1 MTNTFTPQD
10 QETRVRIRESIKE
23 TLFVEAGA
31 GTGKTTSL
39 VDRVVTLASSGAAT
53 LDKTAVITFTEAAA
67 AELRDRIR
75 ERLEAAA
82 TATSG
87 DSGQRLRCQ
96 RALADLDRS
105 SIQTLHGFARSI
117 LQERPLEAGLPPVF
131 DTMDAIAS
139 DLAFEEAW
147 TDWVDKALDDQELA
161 GSLTLAFSL
170 GLTIKQL
177 RVIALTFHQNYD
189 LLEEAAFAD
198 TPMPPATVVRA
209 LVEGSAEFER
219 LCQYSKLRD
228 EDRLYNHV
236 QGLLRAAARFSELE
250 AEARPAYPLLQRTM
264 PLGQS
269 GGRQP
274 DWQRDPV
281 TSVNACK
288 YLKDWLTELQASAA
302 DELVLARRSALMPVL
317 RALKSFALDF
327 VQDRKRRGVAGYDD
341 LLVWARDLLRD
352 NIPVRDHFRQRYTHL
367 LIDEA
372 QDTDPIQAEI
382 AMFIAEDA
390 GDNLEPGERPR
401 SWHEITPEQGK
412 LFVVGDPKQSIYRFR
427 RADVTQM
434 LKLQKLMGGD
444 TLRLVQNFRSQRP
457 ILHWVNSIFGPWM
470 EEGENQAEYIP
481 VTHRWEAETDH
492 VAGPRVW
499 TLGGLRE
506 GNIGVVR
513 KEEAQQIAAQIHD
526 MATGHWQ
533 VLVTDASESSG
544 SEQYRDASYSD
555 VCILMPRRTGLRG
568 LELALDDASVPYRL
582 EGNALVFGTQE
593 VRDLVNC
600 LKAVDDPAD
609 QVATVAALRSQAFAC
624 SDVDLFQYSDAG
636 GEFDFL
642 SAGDGFVGL
651 NGFDDVNGIRGPVPA
666 ALDVLHQ
673 FHQQRLWNSPAALI
687 DRFIRERLLME
698 SAMDHPRT
706 REQWRRYRFMV
717 EQARS
722 FAEAG
727 GNSLRAF
734 LEWVER
740 QTSEGARFTE
750 TPVPD
755 SDEDAVRIMTVHG
768 AKGLEFPIVLLT
780 GLNANPRPRARN
792 VLFDRESGAVEVRIG
807 ADDTQFATTGFESLL
822 ANELQL
828 EADEYVRLMY
838 VAATRARDHLVL
850 SLFRNQH
857 SSGSGADKMVEIL
870 TGNDDL
876 WTAAP
881 DASGQV
887 LETVLKAVDRE
898 KPEGHSLADRERWSS
913 RRAELLERQGRPA
926 SVAATGLHH
935 LKPGGSANYDDA
947 QDPKKEPE
955 TDEPWKRGRGG
966 TSLGRAV
973 HSVLQTIDLA
983 TGNGIEETSRAQ
995 AAAEGLPARA
1005 PEVARLSRVA
1015 VDSPTVR
1022 RAIAASRYWREVP
1035 VAVPVG
1041 DGVLEGF
1048 IDLLFEEDSGL
1059 VVVDYKTDAVD
1070 SENLDGYLPRY
1081 RLQGGAYALAAQQAT
1096 GMPVREVVFLFL
1108 HAGETRIL
1116 TDIADLAAEAEA
1128 VATAYLSGNAL
1139 PL

>member
-1 MTNTFTPQD
+1 
-10 QETRVRIRESIKE
+10 
-23 TLFVEAGA
+23 
-31 GTGKTTSL
+31 
-39 VDRVVTLASSGAAT
+39 
-53 LDKTAVITFTEAAA
+53 
-67 AELRDRIR
+67 
-75 ERLEAAA
+75 
-82 TATSG
+82 
-87 DSGQRLRCQ
+87 
-96 RALADLDRS
+96 
-105 SIQTLHGFARSI
+105 
-117 LQERPLEAGLPPVF
+117 
-131 DTMDAIAS
+131 
-139 DLAFEEAW
+139 
-147 TDWVDKALDDQELA
+147 
-161 GSLTLAFSL
+161 
-170 GLTIKQL
+170 
-177 RVIALTFHQNYD
+177 
-189 LLEEAAFAD
+189 
-198 TPMPPATVVRA
+198 
-209 LVEGSAEFER
+209 
-219 LCQYSKLRD
+219 
-228 EDRLYNHV
+228 
-236 QGLLRAAARFSELE
+236 
-250 AEARPAYPLLQRTM
+250 
-264 PLGQS
+264 
-269 GGRQP
+269 
-274 DWQRDPV
+274 
-281 TSVNACK
+281 
-288 YLKDWLTELQASAA
+288 
-302 DELVLARRSALMPVL
+302 
-317 RALKSFALDF
+317 
-327 VQDRKRRGVAGYDD
+327 
-341 LLVWARDLLRD
+341 
-352 NIPVRDHFRQRYTHL
+352 VRDHFRQRYTHL

-401 SWHEITPEQGK
+401 SWQEITPEQGK

-434 LKLQKLMGGD
+434 LKLQELMGGD

-457 ILHWVNSIFGPWM
+457 ILNWVNSVFGPWM
-470 EEGENQAEYIP
+470 EEGENQAKYIP

-492 VAGPRVW
+492 AAGPRVW
-499 TLGGLRE
+499 TLGGPIE
-506 GNIGVVR
+506 ANIGVVR
-513 KEEAQQIAAQIHD
+513 NEEAQQIAAQIHG
-526 MATGHWQ
+526 MVTGHWQ
-533 VLVTDASESSG
+533 VLDTDGSKSSG

-568 LELALDDASVPYRL
+568 LELALDEASVPYRL

-624 SDVDLFQYSDAG
+624 SDVDLFRFSDAG
-636 GEFDFL
+636 GKFDFL
-642 SAGDGFVGL
+642 SATDGFDG
-651 NGFDDVNGIRGPVPA
+651 VNGLRGPIPD
-666 ALDVLHQ
+666 ALDVLRQ
-673 FHQQRLWNSPAALI
+673 FHQQRLWDSPAALI
-687 DRFIRERLLME
+687 DRFIRERFLME

-734 LEWVER
+734 LDWVER

-780 GLNANPRPRARN
+780 GLNANPRPRAQN

-807 ADDTQFATTGFESLL
+807 ADDTQFATTGFDTLL
-822 ANELQL
+822 ANEQQL

-850 SLFRNQH
+850 SLFRSQR
-857 SSGSGADKMVEIL
+857 SSGSGAGKMVEIL

-887 LETVLKAVDRE
+887 PETVLKAVDGE
-898 KPEGHSLADRERWSS
+898 KPEGHSLADREQWSS

-926 SVAATGLHH
+926 SVAATGLHR
-935 LKPGGSANYDDA
+935 LKPERSANYDDTR
-947 QDPKKEPE
+947 DPKKEPE

-1022 RAIAASRYWREVP
+1022 RAVAASKYWREVP
-1035 VAVPVG
+1035 VAIPVG

-1048 IDLLFEEDSGL
+1048 IDLLFQEDGGL

-1070 SENLDGYLPRY
+1070 SENLDGYLTRY
-1081 RLQGGAYALAAQQAT
+1081 KLQGGAYALAAQRAT

-1108 HAGETRIL
+1108 HAGESRNI
-1116 TDIADLAAEAEA
+1116 TDIAALAEEAEKA
-1128 VATAYLSGNAL
+1128 ATDHLQGVTTPL
-1139 PL
+1139 P

>member
-10 QETRVRIRESIKE
+10 QKIRVRIRESIKE

-39 VDRVVTLASSGAAT
+39 VERVVTLASSGAAT
-53 LDKTAVITFTEAAA
+53 LDNTAVITFTEAAA

-75 ERLEAAA
+75 ERLEEAAA
-82 TATSG
+82 TAPSN
-87 DSGQRLRCQ
+87 DSGQLLRRQ

-105 SIQTLHGFARSI
+105 SIQTLHSFALSI

-139 DLAFEEAW
+139 DLAFEKAW
-147 TDWVDKALDDQELA
+147 TDWVDKALDDQELT
-161 GSLTLAFSL
+161 GSLSLALSL
-170 GLTIKQL
+170 GLTIRQL
-177 RVIALTFHQNYD
+177 RIIALTFHQNYD

-198 TPMPPATVVRA
+198 TPMPPATVVHE

-219 LCQYSKLRD
+219 LCQYSKLQD
-228 EDRLYNHV
+228 QDRLYNHV

-250 AEARPAYPLLQRTM
+250 AESSPTYPLLQRTM
-264 PLGQS
+264 PLSQP

-274 DWQRDPV
+274 DWERDLV

-288 YLKDWLTELQASAA
+288 YLKDWLTDLQASAA

-317 RALKSFALDF
+317 RALKSFAVDF
-327 VQDRKRRGVAGYDD
+327 AQDRKRRGVAGYDD

-390 GDNLEPGERPR
+390 GDNLEPGARPK
-401 SWHEITPEQGK
+401 SWQEITPEQGK

-457 ILHWVNSIFGPWM
+457 ILNWVNSIFEPWM
-470 EEGENQAEYIP
+470 KEGENQAKYIA
-481 VTHRWEAETDH
+481 VIHRWNAETDH
-492 VAGPRVW
+492 AAGPRVW

-506 GNIGVVR
+506 GNIGEIR
-513 KEEAQQIAAQIHD
+513 NEEAQQIAAQIHG
-526 MATGHWQ
+526 MVTGHWQ
-533 VLVTDASESSG
+533 VLDTDGSKSSG

-555 VCILMPRRTGLRG
+555 VCILLPRRTGLRG
-568 LELALDDASVPYRL
+568 LELALDEASVPYRL

-609 QVATVAALRSQAFAC
+609 QIATVAALRSQAFAC
-624 SDVDLFQYSDAG
+624 SDVDLFRFSDAG
-636 GEFDFL
+636 GKFDFL
-642 SAGDGFVGL
+642 SATDGFDG
-651 NGFDDVNGIRGPVPA
+651 VNGLRGPIPD
-666 ALDVLHQ
+666 ALDVLRQ
-673 FHQQRLWNSPAALI
+673 FHQQRLWDSPAALI
-687 DRFIRERLLME
+687 DHFIRERLLME

-734 LEWVER
+734 LDWVER

-780 GLNANPRPRARN
+780 GLNANPRPRVQN

-807 ADDTQFATTGFESLL
+807 ADDTQFATTGFDTLL
-822 ANELQL
+822 ANEQQL

-850 SLFRNQH
+850 SLFRSQR
-857 SSGSGADKMVEIL
+857 SSGSGAGKMVEIL

-887 LETVLKAVDRE
+887 PETVLKAVDGE
-898 KPEGHSLADRERWSS
+898 KPEGHSLADREQWSS

-926 SVAATGLHH
+926 SVAATGLHR
-935 LKPGGSANYDDA
+935 LKPERSANYDDTR
-947 QDPKKEPE
+947 DPKKEPE

-1022 RAIAASRYWREVP
+1022 RAVAASKYWREVP
-1035 VAVPVG
+1035 VAIPVG

-1048 IDLLFEEDSGL
+1048 IDLLFQEDGGL

-1070 SENLDGYLPRY
+1070 SENLEGYLTRY
-1081 RLQGGAYALAAQQAT
+1081 KLQGGAYALAAQRAT

-1108 HAGETRIL
+1108 HAGESRNI
-1116 TDIADLAAEAEA
+1116 TDIAALAEEAEKA
-1128 VATAYLSGNAL
+1128 ATDHLQGVTTPL
-1139 PL
+1139 P

>member
-1 MTNTFTPQD
+1 VTNTFTPQD
-10 QETRVRIRESIKE
+10 QKIRVRIRESIKE

-39 VDRVVTLASSGAAT
+39 VERVVTLASSGAAT
-53 LDKTAVITFTEAAA
+53 LDNTAVITFTEAAA

-75 ERLEAAA
+75 ERLEEAAA
-82 TATSG
+82 TALSN
-87 DSGQRLRCQ
+87 DSGQLLRRQ

-105 SIQTLHGFARSI
+105 SIQTLHSFALSI

-139 DLAFEEAW
+139 DLAFEKAW
-147 TDWVDKALDDQELA
+147 TDWVDKALDDQELT
-161 GSLTLAFSL
+161 GSLSLALSL
-170 GLTIKQL
+170 GLTIRQL
-177 RVIALTFHQNYD
+177 RIIALTFHQNYD

-198 TPMPPATVVRA
+198 TPMPPATVVHE

-219 LCQYSKLRD
+219 LCQYSKLQD
-228 EDRLYNHV
+228 QDRLYNHV

-250 AEARPAYPLLQRTM
+250 AESSPTYPLLQRTM
-264 PLGQS
+264 PLSQP

-274 DWQRDPV
+274 DWERDLV

-288 YLKDWLTELQASAA
+288 YLKDWLTDLQASAA

-317 RALKSFALDF
+317 RALKSFAVDF
-327 VQDRKRRGVAGYDD
+327 AQDRKRRGVAGYDD

-401 SWHEITPEQGK
+401 SWQEITPEQGK

-457 ILHWVNSIFGPWM
+457 ILNWVNSIFEPWM
-470 EEGENQAEYIP
+470 KEGENQAKYIA
-481 VTHRWEAETDH
+481 VIHRWNAETDH
-492 VAGPRVW
+492 AAGPRVW

-506 GNIGVVR
+506 GNIGEIR
-513 KEEAQQIAAQIHD
+513 NEEAQQIAAQIHG
-526 MATGHWQ
+526 MVTGHWQ
-533 VLVTDASESSG
+533 VLDTDGSKSSG

-555 VCILMPRRTGLRG
+555 VCILLPRRTGLRG
-568 LELALDDASVPYRL
+568 LELALDEASVPYRL

-609 QVATVAALRSQAFAC
+609 QIATVAALRSQAFAC
-624 SDVDLFQYSDAG
+624 SDVDLFRFSDAG
-636 GEFDFL
+636 GKFDFL
-642 SAGDGFVGL
+642 SATDGFDG
-651 NGFDDVNGIRGPVPA
+651 VNGLRGPIPD
-666 ALDVLHQ
+666 ALDVLRQ
-673 FHQQRLWNSPAALI
+673 FHQQRLWDSPAALI
-687 DRFIRERLLME
+687 DHFIRERLLME

-734 LEWVER
+734 LDWVER

-780 GLNANPRPRARN
+780 GLNANPRPRVQN

-807 ADDTQFATTGFESLL
+807 ADDTQFATTGFDTLL
-822 ANELQL
+822 ANEQQL

-850 SLFRNQH
+850 SLFRSQR
-857 SSGSGADKMVEIL
+857 SSGSGAGKMVEIL

-887 LETVLKAVDRE
+887 PETVLKAVDGE
-898 KPEGHSLADRERWSS
+898 KPEGHSLADREQWSS

-926 SVAATGLHH
+926 SVAATGLHR
-935 LKPGGSANYDDA
+935 LKPERSANYDDTR
-947 QDPKKEPE
+947 DPKKEPE

-1022 RAIAASRYWREVP
+1022 RAVAASKYWREVP
-1035 VAVPVG
+1035 VAIPVG

-1048 IDLLFEEDSGL
+1048 IDLLFQEDGGL

-1070 SENLDGYLPRY
+1070 SENLEGYLTRY
-1081 RLQGGAYALAAQQAT
+1081 KLQGGAYALAAQRAT

-1108 HAGETRIL
+1108 HAGESRNI
-1116 TDIADLAAEAEA
+1116 TDIAALAEEAEKA
-1128 VATAYLSGNAL
+1128 ATDHLQGVTTPL
-1139 PL
+1139 P